1 MTQKKPDRWERM
13 VNDCHFNDRA
23 DAADAVTLLRKEHR
37 AVVDLINKD
46 IRRCNK
52 IVAETDVV
60 SDVHMQAIG
69 EWRVLREL
77 LAELKKRIT

>member
-1 MTQKKPDRWERM
+1 MKKPDRLKRGVEKEYQEWIKGPQVQM
-13 VNDCHFNDRA
+13 
-23 DAADAVTLLRKEHR
+23 LIRKEHR
-37 AVVDLINKD
+37 AVLNLINKD
-46 IRRCNK
+46 IRRCKK

-77 LAELKKRIT
+77 LAELTERAT